1 VASCHSVKLPN
12 VNARFRSGDA
22 FGRRS
27 LCHDAAAAALAT
39 AQTFDELGHRRPGLD
54 PEAGK
59 ITLGDDAAMPAA
71 QTAHRDHPAWT
82 LRFPVRTRRHSQ
94 TPTQTKASLGTERI
108 WAVISGNQP
117 EAMTIEELC

>member
-1 VASCHSVKLPN
+1 MRA
-12 VNARFRSGDA
+12 FRSGDA

-71 QTAHRDHPAWT
+71 QAAHRDHPA
-82 LRFPVRTRRHSQ
+82 LRFPVRTRGHSQ
-94 TPTQTKASLGTERI
+94 TPTQTTALVGIERI
-108 WAVISGNQP
+108 WALIRGNQP
-117 EAMTIEELC
+117 VTHGDARAATHHCEKIG